1 MMRGKMLMLLALMC
15 LLLAG
20 AGWMAHEAQVQAEEY
35 ARLQREILMLEVE
48 NALLRER
55 IEELKEQQ
63 AELGSRMKNWLD
75 TWEVELWESTAY
87 APLDSRAVEGMCY
100 SGDPRITAS
109 GVEVVPGVT
118 AAAGPGVPFGTR
130 VYIPGFGFRVVQDR
144 GGQIGPGQIDVAVGT
159 QDEAL
164 AWGRRAVKV
173 VYEKWRFNKAFAGTA
188 AIRLNAIGF

>member
-1 MMRGKMLMLLALMC
+1 
-15 LLLAG
+15 
-20 AGWMAHEAQVQAEEY
+20 
-35 ARLQREILMLEVE
+35 MLEVE

>member
-1 MMRGKMLMLLALMC
+1 MRGKMLMLLALMC

-100 SGDPRITAS
+100 SGDPRITTS
-109 GVEVVPGVT
+109 GAEVIPYVT
-118 AAAGPGVPFGTR
+118 AAAGPGVEYGTR
-130 VYIPGFGFRVVQDR
+130 AYVMGDGARVVQDR
-144 GGQIGPGQIDVAVGT
+144 GGRIGNRNIDLAMKT
-159 QDEAL
+159 HEEAL
-164 AWGRRAVKV
+164 AWGRRMVTV
-173 VYEKWRFNKAFAGTA
+173 VWER
-188 AIRLNAIGF
+188 